1 MVSRVHPGQSFD
13 NIYSPLIMPF
23 VVLREY
29 LSVLSTGPVHTEQLQ
44 SLSVDITGQGAG
56 EPQIN
61 GECYRLTRFILFVNS
76 HKRLT
81 TNNCSQHAVS
91 NTYCVT
97 CNDQVLSCEFKM
109 DLLSWTRLSFFL
121 KRSTLSQSQLVSAQL
136 NHSLLCWP
144 LISFTAVCGWGLSAL
159 LKGTSALR

>member
-29 LSVLSTGPVHTEQLQ
+29 LSVLSTGPVHTEQLL

-61 GECYRLTRFILFVNS
+61 GECYLLTRFILFVNS
-76 HKRLT
+76 HKLLT

-91 NTYCVT
+91 NTHCVT
-97 CNDQVLSCEFKM
+97 CSDQVLSC
-109 DLLSWTRLSFFL
+109 DW
-121 KRSTLSQSQLVSAQL
+121 L
-136 NHSLLCWP
+136 NR
-144 LISFTAVCGWGLSAL
+144 V
-159 LKGTSALR
+159 